1 MKRKLNIQDVKC
13 TSIYLL
19 IYSGA
24 IKLMFPGLSLFV
36 NILEILTVLVCV
48 MLFLSPQK
56 NNFFYK
62 STVLPILLLTISF
75 IIMLLTAFSSPNV
88 AGAIIRGRSIILT
101 LAHMY
106 LIFFI
111 SLEIDDEFIDKI
123 EKTII
128 VGNTIL
134 LFSYFFFNMTTI
146 ISGLQSGF
154 RLGDMTGN
162 PIWISRVCGDTM
174 LCIYLKNKRLKR
186 KYHMFLLILI
196 GLINLMTISK
206 GPIIAAIIAFLFY
219 HYKND
224 KRTSRKIIRD
234 GALILF
240 CLLLWYM
247 LYSFGDDSLKY
258 KLSISVAT
266 TASQGSRMDRYAY
279 SINMIRNNLLT
290 GKGLGSWPMLYWSQ
304 YYDLLD
310 ASAPEFIFGYPH
322 NIFLE
327 ILFESGF
334 IAFFPY
340 ILGIYF
346 FFKIAGRNI
355 TLNNELQV
363 VLVANLMYAM
373 FSGSA
378 TDGNR
383 GLYCILALCCG
394 VLNVRT
400 KNKKICVQGIQDE
413 PRSCKGVLEC
423 K

>member
-1 MKRKLNIQDVKC
+1 MRKLFMKRKLNIQDVKC

-162 PIWISRVCGDTM
+162 PIWISRVCG
-174 LCIYLKNKRLKR
+174 K
-186 KYHMFLLILI
+186 
-196 GLINLMTISK
+196 
-206 GPIIAAIIAFLFY
+206 
-219 HYKND
+219 
-224 KRTSRKIIRD
+224 
-234 GALILF
+234 
-240 CLLLWYM
+240 
-247 LYSFGDDSLKY
+247 
-258 KLSISVAT
+258 
-266 TASQGSRMDRYAY
+266 
-279 SINMIRNNLLT
+279 
-290 GKGLGSWPMLYWSQ
+290 
-304 YYDLLD
+304 
-310 ASAPEFIFGYPH
+310 
-322 NIFLE
+322 
-327 ILFESGF
+327 
-334 IAFFPY
+334 
-340 ILGIYF
+340 
-346 FFKIAGRNI
+346 
-355 TLNNELQV
+355 
-363 VLVANLMYAM
+363 
-373 FSGSA
+373 
-378 TDGNR
+378 
-383 GLYCILALCCG
+383 
-394 VLNVRT
+394 
-400 KNKKICVQGIQDE
+400 
-413 PRSCKGVLEC
+413 
-423 K
+423 